1 MADVANANTRV
12 FYATQAVTIG
22 GMGNTAGVIDSWS
35 VSGTCDQTGKPTIAH
50 GLQSIGV
57 DTNFNLEQAFEL
69 GQLSLY
75 ENIEDIP
82 DISVSMQKFLDG
94 YSLLY
99 HLGASFTDAH
109 ASNNTELAST
119 KTTLSGRADTR
130 ADIRLLITDTTD
142 EQVATGIGGVATSPV
157 SELYCSGMYISS
169 ISYTIPTDGT
179 CTEDVTFVGNNKKW
193 ITDPE
198 AGSDNVL
205 LANDSGV
212 ADGFGTIFGSDEPS
226 APGNHVLR
234 REDVVT
240 TASGVGGGAGQYST
254 VVPSIIAG
262 VSAGATIGTR
272 TVTNAGLVDTDNV
285 HLNSFTCSTDLGR
298 EQINQLGTRT
308 PYNRYVTFPTE
319 VTSTIEVTATAGDNV
334 NAVETARTN
343 LSNHEICM
351 VLADS
356 TIIHLGKKNKLASIT
371 YGGGDAGG
379 GNATITYNFSNF
391 NDMVVLHS
399 GDPIRGSDGTAGV
412 NYWAD
417 KFAT

>member
-1 MADVANANTRV
+1 MAAVSNSNTRV

-22 GMGNTAGVIDSWS
+22 EMSNVLDPVDSWQSGTPGNTGAS
-35 VSGTCDQTGKPTIAH
+35 TIVH
-50 GLQSIGV
+50 GLQSVGI

-94 YSLLY
+94 YSLIY
-99 HLGASFTDAH
+99 HLGASYTDA
-109 ASNNTELAST
+109 AGDGNALAST

-130 ADIRLLITDTTD
+130 ADIRMIVNGTTD
-142 EQVATGIGGVATSPV
+142 EAVTSGDAAV
-157 SELYCSGMYISS
+157 SELYCSGMYVSS

-193 ITDPE
+193 INDPTV
-198 AGSDNVL
+198 GDNLL
-205 LANDSGV
+205 LADDSGV
-212 ADGFGTIFGSDEPS
+212 ADGFAAIFGDDAPN

-234 REDVVT
+234 REDVLSGD
-240 TASGVGGGAGQYST
+240 TAIQGYKT
-254 VVPSIIAG
+254 VVPSIIEG
-262 VSAGATIGTR
+262 VSDMSDTSFKGR
-272 TVTNAGLVDTDNV
+272 NSQNAGIVNTDNT
-285 HLNSFTCSTDLGR
+285 HLLSFTCSTDLGR

-319 VTSTIEVTATAGDNV
+319 VTSTIEMTATAGDNV
-334 NAVETARTN
+334 DAVETNRTN
-343 LSNHEICM
+343 LSNHEICI

-356 TIIHLGKKNKLASIT
+356 TVLHLGKKNKLASIT

-379 GNATITYNFSNF
+379 GNATVTYNFSNF
-391 NDMVVLHS
+391 NDLVVLHS
-399 GDPIRGSDGTAGV
+399 GDPINQGAT
-412 NYWAD
+412 YWND
-417 KFAT
+417 KFAS

>member
-1 MADVANANTRV
+1 MAAVSNNNTRV
-12 FYATQAVTIG
+12 FYATQGVTIG
-22 GMGNTAGVIDSWS
+22 GRGNVADPIDSWS
-35 VSGTCDQTGKPTIAH
+35 AGACNQTGASTIVH
-50 GLQSIGV
+50 GLQSVGV

-99 HLGASFTDAH
+99 HLGASFTETAH
-109 ASNNTELAST
+109 ASDNTELAVT

-130 ADIRLLITDTTD
+130 ADIRMVVNATT
-142 EQVATGIGGVATSPV
+142 EEAVTSGDAAV

-169 ISYTIPTDGT
+169 VSYTIPTDGT

-193 ITDPE
+193 IVDPLL
-198 AGSDNVL
+198 GSDNVL

-212 ADGFGTIFGSDEPS
+212 VDSFGSIFGSDEPN

-240 TASGVGGGAGQYST
+240 TASGVSGGAGIYST
-254 VVPSIIAG
+254 VVPDIIAG
-262 VSAGATIGTR
+262 VATGATIGTR
-272 TVTNAGLVDTDNV
+272 LTENAGLVNTDNV
-285 HLNSFTCSTDLGR
+285 HLNSFSCSTDLGR

-334 NAVETARTN
+334 DAVETARTN
-343 LSNHEICM
+343 LSNHEICV
-351 VLADS
+351 VLSDS
-356 TIIHLGKKNKLASIT
+356 TILHLGKKNKLASIT

-391 NDMVVLHS
+391 NDLVVLHS
-399 GDPIRGSDGTAGV
+399 GDPIRGGNTSNAASG
-412 NYWAD
+412 YWGD
-417 KFAT
+417 RFV

>member
-1 MADVANANTRV
+1 MAVVPNSNTRV

-22 GMGNTAGVIDSWS
+22 GRGNVASPQDSWI
-35 VSGTCDQTGKPTIAH
+35 SGNCDQTGAATIVH
-50 GLQSIGV
+50 GLQSVGV

-99 HLGASFTDAH
+99 HLGASFTEDVH
-109 ASNNTELAST
+109 ASDNTQLGVT

-130 ADIRLLITDTTD
+130 ADVRMLVNATTED
-142 EQVATGIGGVATSPV
+142 AVTSGDSGV
-157 SELYCSGMYISS
+157 SELYCSGMYLSS

-193 ITDPE
+193 IVDPVL
-198 AGSDNVL
+198 GSDNVL
-205 LANDSGV
+205 LANNSGV
-212 ADGFGTIFGSDEPS
+212 ASGFAAIFGSDEPN

-240 TASGVGGGAGQYST
+240 TASGVKGGAGIYST

-262 VSAGATIGTR
+262 VSEGATIGTR
-272 TVTNAGLVDTDNV
+272 ETAMAGLVDTDNV

-334 NAVETARTN
+334 DAVETARTN

-351 VLADS
+351 VLKDS
-356 TIIHLGKKNKLASIT
+356 TILHLGKKNKLASIT

-379 GNATITYNFSNF
+379 GNATITYKFSNF
-391 NDMVVLHS
+391 NDLVVLHS
-399 GDPIRGSDGTAGV
+399 GDPIAADAD
-412 NYWAD
+412 YWKD
-417 KFAT
+417 KFAN